1 MAHFQLAQL
10 NVARMRAPLE
20 APLMAGF
27 VARLDEINKLAEAAP
42 GFIWRLQ
49 TEEGDA
55 TALRPFD
62 ADLLVNLTVWADL
75 ESLASFVY
83 RTAHS
88 ELMRQRGLDYK
99 QMEIETGCLMAV
111 VEANARYQAPARYDD
126 ELIVETTVTG
136 VRGPVVRFRYQ
147 ILRADDRTLLCE
159 GDTVHVV
166 VGRDMKRCAMPRKYA
181 ALLSAAASHA
191 AL

>member
-1 MAHFQLAQL
+1 MSKDGATHKVVGETRVRVRYAETDQMGVVYYANYLVWFE
-10 NVARMRAPLE
+10 VGRA
-20 APLMAGF
+20 
-27 VARLDEINKLAEAAP
+27 
-42 GFIWRLQ
+42 
-49 TEEGDA
+49 
-55 TALRPFD
+55 
-62 ADLLVNLTVWADL
+62 
-75 ESLASFVY
+75 
-83 RTAHS
+83 
-88 ELMRQRGLDYK
+88 ELMRQRGLDYR
-99 QMEIETGCLMAV
+99 QMEMETGCLMAV
-111 VEANARYQAPARYDD
+111 VEANARYKAPARYDD

-136 VRGPVVRFRYQ
+136 VRGPVVRFSYQ